1 MYNIYN
7 TTIGIQSFA
16 EEKNQ
21 KLIFYVLYNMWE
33 RLRRAYNCGNN
44 VDKFAKFS

>member
-7 TTIGIQSFA
+7 TTIGIQSIT
-16 EEKNQ
+16 EEKIH
-21 KLIFYVLYNMWE
+21 KLIVYVLYNMWE
-33 RLRRAYNCGNN
+33 RLRRTYNSGNN